1 VIHTFG
7 NLYPCYA
14 LISPHRR
21 EPGFFTAGNRS
32 GYRGNRCYRWGTVTV
47 PSGSNRY
54 EFSNLNL
61 NSKNDKINK
70 KLQKIVHDL

>member
-1 VIHTFG
+1 VWVS
-7 NLYPCYA
+7 LLDLSKQVA
-14 LISPHRR
+14 LQEKRV
-21 EPGFFTAGNRS
+21 FFTAGNSS

-61 NSKNDKINK
+61 NSKNEKINK
-70 KLQKIVHDL
+70 NLQKIVHDL